1 MQPLWLLDSIGS
13 RLIIDEQQAF
23 SDLSTSSFGNYFLQ
37 LGMWGQRNT
46 FFAKTPI
53 KNCFLIATQSSG
65 EIDLVTDLEC
75 LPLQEQ
81 TIDLVFL
88 PHTLEQC
95 KNHQEVLNSS
105 TNAIKE
111 SGTLIALGFN
121 PISLWG
127 LRHWSSGKNFL
138 PGIQRL
144 ISPNQYIRWLVDFGF
159 RIEKIHYFH
168 AIIPQRKEH
177 ELPLKNDMFNPF
189 LCACYM
195 IAAKKEVVPLTL
207 EKQFIKGKKQT
218 GSLVDSMSRK
228 QYE

>member
-65 EIDLVTDLEC
+65 EIDLVTDLDC

-121 PISLWG
+121 PIWYGVLYTITCQ
-127 LRHWSSGKNFL
+127 FAYMT
-138 PGIQRL
+138 P
-144 ISPNQYIRWLVDFGF
+144 
-159 RIEKIHYFH
+159 
-168 AIIPQRKEH
+168 
-177 ELPLKNDMFNPF
+177 PF
-189 LCACYM
+189 LYNLFL
-195 IAAKKEVVPLTL
+195 IALALL
-207 EKQFIKGKKQT
+207 
-218 GSLVDSMSRK
+218 
-228 QYE
+228 

>member
-65 EIDLVTDLEC
+65 EIDLVTDLDC

-88 PHTLEQC
+88 PHTLEVPFTFAKGRQAAFGALSGVGLDVEAGC
-95 KNHQEVLNSS
+95 NDELWFELTS
-105 TNAIKE
+105 TILW
-111 SGTLIALGFN
+111 SYFLGC
-121 PISLWG
+121 
-127 LRHWSSGKNFL
+127 
-138 PGIQRL
+138 
-144 ISPNQYIRWLVDFGF
+144 V
-159 RIEKIHYFH
+159 
-168 AIIPQRKEH
+168 
-177 ELPLKNDMFNPF
+177 
-189 LCACYM
+189 C
-195 IAAKKEVVPLTL
+195 
-207 EKQFIKGKKQT
+207 
-218 GSLVDSMSRK
+218 
-228 QYE
+228 